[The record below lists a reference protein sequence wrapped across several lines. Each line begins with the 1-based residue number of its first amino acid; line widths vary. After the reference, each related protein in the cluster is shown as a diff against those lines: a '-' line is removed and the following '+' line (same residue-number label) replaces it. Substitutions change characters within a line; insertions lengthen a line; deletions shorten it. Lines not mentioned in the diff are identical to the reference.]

1 MRATVNCYPLHS
13 NRGIAGNL
21 ILNLEVG
28 NISECMTEQNAGRN
42 ENEVIPLEFH
52 LFYNYTTFNLYDL
65 HDFIS
70 CLQHSNCTRGVL
82 TPR

>member
-1 MRATVNCYPLHS
+1 MCETSNCCPLHS
-13 NRGIAGNL
+13 NRDIAGNL

-42 ENEVIPLEFH
+42 ENEVIQLELH

-65 HDFIS
+65 QDFIS
-70 CLQHSNCTRGVL
+70 AYSTATAQEAF
-82 TPR
+82 